1 MIFQKEYIVFGS
13 EERQQQHTQRH
24 GAKSDMYLKD
34 RWKDQL
40 HKSSRQQKT
49 QAGKNT
55 GRSLKK
61 KGIKMRGTEVN
72 IKVNNT

>member
-1 MIFQKEYIVFGS
+1 MIFQKECTGFGS

-24 GAKSDMYLKD
+24 GGKSDMYLKD

-40 HKSSRQQKT
+40 HKSSRWQKA
-49 QAGKNT
+49 QVGRNT

-61 KGIKMRGTEVN
+61 E
-72 IKVNNT
+72 